1 MHHQEFIHG
10 ISALQDVHRGCVM
23 TIGSFD
29 GVHLGHQAILEK
41 LVQESHR
48 FGVPSLVMIF
58 EPQPVELF
66 AREQAPARLMRLRE
80 KVQALFACN
89 VDRVLCLKFNPALR
103 SLSAEAFIREIL
115 VDRLGV
121 RHLEIGD
128 DFRFGCD
135 RAGDFA
141 LLQSSGQQLGFSV
154 SRAATCTAAGL
165 RVSSTRIRQQLGRGE
180 LDQVAALLG
189 RPYEMTGRVTGGR
202 QLGRTLG
209 APTANI
215 ALGRRR
221 SPLQGVFTV
230 SVSRQTGSNGV
241 QRLNGVANIGLRPT
255 VGATR
260 PLLEVHLL
268 DFRQDLY
275 GECLQVRFLHQ
286 LRNEQKFAS
295 LDALRAQ
302 IQRDIEQAKDYFH
315 KTGLPTSGRQTNRA
329 DGNSLDH
336 SPIDNTD

>member
-10 ISALQDVHRGCVM
+10 LDALQDAHRGCVM

-41 LVQESHR
+41 LVQESKR
-48 FGVPSLVMIF
+48 YGVPSLVMIF
-58 EPQPVELF
+58 EPQPVEFF
-66 AREQAPARLMRLRE
+66 AGEQAPARLMRLRE

-103 SLSAEAFIREIL
+103 SLSAEAFVRAVL
-115 VDRLGV
+115 VERLGI

-135 RAGDFA
+135 RAGDFVS
-141 LLQSSGQQLGFSV
+141 LQRSGRQLGFSV
-154 SRAATCTAAGL
+154 SRAATRTAEGL
-165 RVSSTRIRQQLGRGE
+165 RISSTRIRQLLGLGE

-189 RPYEMTGRVTGGR
+189 RPYELTGRVTGGR

-230 SVSRQTGSNGV
+230 SVSRQGSDGM

-275 GECLQVRFLHQ
+275 GECLQVRFLQQ

-302 IQRDIEQAKDYFH
+302 IQRDIEQAKNYFQ
-315 KTGLPTSGRQTNRA
+315 KTCLPTSGGQTNRVG
-329 DGNSLDH
+329 GNS
-336 SPIDNTD
+336 PG